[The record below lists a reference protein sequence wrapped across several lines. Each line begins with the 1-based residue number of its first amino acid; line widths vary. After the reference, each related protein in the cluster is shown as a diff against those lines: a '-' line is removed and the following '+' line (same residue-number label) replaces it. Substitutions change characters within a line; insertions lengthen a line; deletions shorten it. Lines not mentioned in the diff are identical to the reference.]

1 MERILN
7 EDPLRPAVL
16 ISFYLLKEDSM
27 ILHQHISISSLLR
40 FRDKIHGQMA
50 AAAPAG

>member
-1 MERILN
+1 MEKFLS
-7 EDPLRPAVL
+7 EDPLWPAVL
-16 ISFYLLKEDSM
+16 IPLYRLKDDSM
-27 ILHQHISISSLLR
+27 TLHQHISIGSLLW